1 MIIKLQENII
11 KCEKILRDFEDD
23 SIYKFYKMLGGKG
36 RFENSIRNISIN
48 SINLRNKIIVDIEA
62 TIRATNNKDLI
73 RIIENNYFNQITNA
87 ATQESLIRI
96 VNLNSISIP
105 PTAMNIIT
113 QDDKVINFI
122 NSISTNITSYN
133 NEISNFR
140 QLWNRFKLTLY
151 SFPPIQVYP
160 EILDGQIN
168 LINLIQAHNNSGNIT
183 AKNTVPIS
191 PAAAIKAKPS
201 KQKAKN
207 SNAKNITNKF

>member
-183 AKNTVPIS
+183 AKNTVSIS

>member
-11 KCEKILRDFEDD
+11 KCEEILKNFESD
-23 SIYKFYKMLGGKG
+23 SIYKFYKMLGGVG

-73 RIIENNYFNQITNA
+73 KIIENNYFNQITNA

-96 VNLNSISIP
+96 VNLNNIIIP
-105 PTAMNIIT
+105 STAMNMIS

-122 NSISTNITSYN
+122 NSISTSIANYN
-133 NEISNFR
+133 NYISEFR
-140 QLWNRFKLTLY
+140 QYWNRFKLTFY
-151 SFPPIQVYP
+151 SFPQIQYYP

-168 LINLIQAHNNSGNIT
+168 LMNLIQAHTNLNSSLQNSTIKSAPLVLSKT
-183 AKNTVPIS
+183 KPKNQV
-191 PAAAIKAKPS
+191 K
-201 KQKAKN
+201 
-207 SNAKNITNKF
+207 SNTQNITNKF